1 MAGPVFYLGTHMD
14 GWLAHVGVPLFVS
27 HRRLARRK
35 TLPVARSGWALD
47 SGGFSELSLYGG
59 WRTTP
64 EEYVAAVKRYDR
76 EIGQLEWAAGMD
88 WMCEDAM
95 IARTG
100 LSLEEHQRR
109 TVANF
114 VLLEQLWF
122 EDDDA
127 DVHPEAPF
135 MPTVQGQDVASYL
148 RCWDMFGEAGVDL
161 SRYPSVGVGSVCR
174 RQHTGE
180 IREVL
185 EALRDRDPGVPLHGY
200 GVKTQGLRIY
210 GDLLAS
216 SDSLGWSLNARK
228 NPRLPGCTHQKCS
241 NCLDWALRWRRG
253 LVAGGGCEEHGEPC
267 DGGAWCWQRQLWEM
281 KQARA
286 AAMAAASA

>member
-1 MAGPVFYLGTHMD
+1 MAKAPVFYLGTHMD

-35 TLPVARSGWALD
+35 TLPKARSGWALD

-59 WRTTP
+59 WRTTA
-64 EEYVAAVKRYDR
+64 EEYNAAVKRYDR

-88 WMCEDAM
+88 WMTEPDM
-95 IARTG
+95 LARTG
-100 LSLEEHQRR
+100 LTVEEHQRR

-114 VLLEQLWF
+114 VRLQQLWS
-122 EDDDA
+122 EGDDPDR
-127 DVHPEAPF
+127 HPEPPY
-135 MPTVQGQDVASYL
+135 MPTVQGQSVEDYL

-161 SRYPSVGVGSVCR
+161 SNYPSVGVGSVCR

-185 EALRDRDPGVPLHGY
+185 EALRDRDSEVPLHGY
-200 GVKTQGLRIY
+200 GVKTLGLRIY

-216 SDSLGWSLNARK
+216 SDSLGWSMNARK
-228 NPRLPGCTHQKCS
+228 NPRLPGCTHATCS
-241 NCLDWALRWRRG
+241 NCLRWALRWRRG
-253 LVAGGGCEEHGEPC
+253 LVAGGCADHGEPC
-267 DGGAWCWQRQLWEM
+267 DGNVGACHQRDLWELRQL
-281 KQARA
+281 A
-286 AAMAAASA
+286 AAQPAAA